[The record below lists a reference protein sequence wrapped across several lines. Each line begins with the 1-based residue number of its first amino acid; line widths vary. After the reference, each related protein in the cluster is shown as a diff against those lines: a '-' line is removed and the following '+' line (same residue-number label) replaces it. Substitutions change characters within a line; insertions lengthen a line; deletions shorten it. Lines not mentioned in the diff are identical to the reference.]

1 MDTATIAAIATPAGH
16 GGIGIIKV
24 SGPAAINA
32 ALSIFQRKPAKGETP
47 DRGWIPESRRMYYG
61 HIIDPAANRF
71 LDSVML
77 VVMRAPSSYTG
88 ENVAEIQ
95 AHAGPL
101 VLKSILQLLLSRGV
115 RLAGPGEFT
124 RRAFLNGRMDLT
136 QAEAVIDLIHARS
149 VTGIDLAIQQLYGNL
164 KSEIESLRNALLDI
178 LTELEAAIDFPEDVA
193 EGPSG
198 AAAAE
203 RLDQLV
209 ISPIRRLVQQHEDRS
224 WLREGLK
231 VVIAGSPNAG
241 KSSLLNRLVNRDRA
255 IVTDFPGTTRD
266 LVEDG
271 VIIGGVPVVITDT
284 AGIRQN
290 PDPIERAGIDK
301 AYASIEAADVI
312 LLVIDTNQSI
322 EPAYDGFMERF
333 QHKHIVLVLN
343 KIDLPGQLSLPAGW
357 EAFPVVRVSAKYNR
371 GVDRVK
377 ALLASY
383 ADDWEASGINDIVPN
398 LRQKQAL
405 EKSLASLEIAKR
417 GMLENQP
424 PDLIVIDLQETLSAI
439 QEITGEQVR
448 PDILDR
454 IFEQFCIGK

>member
-32 ALSIFQRKPAKGETP
+32 ALSIFQRKAAEGDPP
-47 DRGWIPESRRMYYG
+47 DNRWSPESRRMYYG
-61 HIIDPAANRF
+61 HIIDPAANRYI
-71 LDSVML
+71 DSVML

-88 ENVAEIQ
+88 EDVAEIQ

-101 VLKSILQLLLSRGV
+101 VLKSILQLLLSCGV

-149 VTGIDLAIQQLYGNL
+149 ATGIDLAIQHLDG
-164 KSEIESLRNALLDI
+164 KFRSEIEALRSALLDI
-178 LTELEAAIDFPEDVA
+178 LAELEAAIDFPEEVA
-193 EGPSG
+193 EALSG
-198 AAAAE
+198 HAAAE
-203 RLDQLV
+203 RLEQLV
-209 ISPIRRLVQQHEDRS
+209 ILPVRQLIQQHEDRS
-224 WLREGLK
+224 WLRDGLK

-241 KSSLLNRLVNRDRA
+241 KSSLLNQLVNRDRA
-255 IVTDFPGTTRD
+255 IVTDSPGTTRD

-271 VIIGGVPVVITDT
+271 FIIGGVPVVITDT

-290 PDPIERAGIDK
+290 PDPIEQAGIDK
-301 AYASIEAADVI
+301 AYASIEAADLI
-312 LLVIDTNQSI
+312 LLVMDTHQPI
-322 EPAYDGFMERF
+322 EPAFYGFMERF
-333 QHKHIVLVLN
+333 PHKHMVLVLN
-343 KIDLPGQLSLPAGW
+343 KIDLPGQLTLPEEWASLPA
-357 EAFPVVRVSAKYNR
+357 VRVSAKYNR
-371 GVDRVK
+371 GIDRLK

-383 ADDWEASGINDIVPN
+383 GDDSEASGVNDIVPN

-405 EKSLASLEIAKR
+405 DSSLASLEDAKK
-417 GMLENQP
+417 GLLENLA
-424 PDLIVIDLQETLSAI
+424 PDLIVIDLQAALSAI
-439 QEITGEQVR
+439 QEITGEHVR
-448 PDILDR
+448 PDILER

>member
-88 ENVAEIQ
+88 EDVAEIQ

-322 EPAYDGFMERF
+322 EPVHDGFMERF